1 MTKLEFYGIDAIH
14 LREQEELL
22 PGRLVVIEG
31 TDGVGRSTQLNR
43 LGPWLESSGYA
54 VIDTEMTR
62 SELVGAGLKQAKE
75 GHTLGP
81 ITLNLFYATDFVDR
95 FESQILPA
103 LRAGFIVLTDR
114 YIYSL
119 IARALVRGADPHWI
133 RSLYGLALKPDIVFY
148 LRTSV
153 EDLIPRVLQRR
164 GFDFW
169 ESGMDLRLGEDL
181 FESFVAY
188 QQRLI
193 DQFDTMALEYGFE
206 VIDASN
212 SIDWVTE
219 QLKEKILPLLP
230 QGE

>member
-14 LREQEELL
+14 LREREELL

-43 LGPWLESSGYA
+43 LRPWLESSGYA
-54 VIDTEMTR
+54 VVDTEMTR
-62 SELVGAGLKQAKE
+62 SELVGAGLKQAKA

-81 ITLNLFYATDFVDR
+81 TTLNLFYATDFVDR
-95 FESQILPA
+95 FERQILPA

-119 IARALVRGADPHWI
+119 IARALVRGSDPLWI
-133 RSLYGLALKPDIVFY
+133 RSLYGLALKPDIIFY
-148 LRTSV
+148 LHTSV
-153 EDLIPRVLQRR
+153 ENLIPRVLQRR
-164 GFDFW
+164 GFDYW
-169 ESGMDLRLGEDL
+169 ESGMDMRLGEDL
-181 FESFVAY
+181 FESFVNY
-188 QQRLI
+188 QQRLL
-193 DQFDTMALEYGFE
+193 DQFDEMSLEYGFE
-206 VIDASN
+206 VIDTSH
-212 SIDWVTE
+212 SIEWVTE